1 MAKYENV
8 AYIEKGVP
16 PAEFK
21 ESREA
26 RDLESEFRLL
36 RKLTETKE
44 HLQNQ
49 EVFDKKNQSSLLNRY
64 TELKPFK
71 HTRVR
76 LIQRNEDIYDS
87 YINANYINS
96 SIAKND
102 QLFIAT

>member
-1 MAKYENV
+1 M
-8 AYIEKGVP
+8 
-16 PAEFK
+16 
-21 ESREA
+21 
-26 RDLESEFRLL
+26 L

-49 EVFDKKNQSSLLNRY
+49 EVFEKKSQSVLLNRY

-76 LIQRNEDIYDS
+76 LLQRNEDVYDS

-96 SIAKND
+96 SVGKND
-102 QLFIAT
+102 